1 MQIIKRDKMTSEF
14 GELLLAI
21 NESVISE
28 KVFKTSGHLLET
40 MGYGERKI
48 RLKIVARSQSGEAF
62 PIYKTVEH
70 LSPSEIDIRSLK
82 EFEN

>member
-28 KVFKTSGHLLET
+28 KVYINKVFKTSGHLLET

-62 PIYKTVEH
+62 PIYKTVGH
-70 LSPSEIDIRSLK
+70 LSPS
-82 EFEN
+82 